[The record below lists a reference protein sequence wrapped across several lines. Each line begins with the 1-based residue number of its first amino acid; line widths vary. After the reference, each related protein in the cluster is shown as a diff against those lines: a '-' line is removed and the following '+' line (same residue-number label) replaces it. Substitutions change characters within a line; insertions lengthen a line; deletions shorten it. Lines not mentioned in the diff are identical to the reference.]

1 MSCIKKNYPNKK
13 NQNRIISMK
22 DFADLLARIFIA
34 LIFLFEAY
42 DSSVFFKKTKET
54 MTQYGINWNQD
65 FVLYAVIFMLVIGSV
80 LVLIG
85 YRSSLGAVLLLLY
98 WIPVTFLVH
107 SWWNDPA
114 ELQRETSMMFLKN
127 VAIIGGLLMVYVNGS
142 GKYSVKRLFATTT
155 VPKL

>member
-1 MSCIKKNYPNKK
+1 
-13 NQNRIISMK
+13 MK
-22 DFADLLARIFIA
+22 DFADLLARIFLA

-98 WIPVTFLVH
+98 W
-107 SWWNDPA
+107 
-114 ELQRETSMMFLKN
+114 
-127 VAIIGGLLMVYVNGS
+127 VALH
-142 GKYSVKRLFATTT
+142 
-155 VPKL
+155 